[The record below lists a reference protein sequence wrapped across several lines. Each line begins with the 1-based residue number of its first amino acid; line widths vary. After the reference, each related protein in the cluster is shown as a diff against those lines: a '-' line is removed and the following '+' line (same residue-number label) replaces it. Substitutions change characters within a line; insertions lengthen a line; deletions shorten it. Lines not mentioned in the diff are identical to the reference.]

1 MQRSIYCLY
10 IEIGLLLNLVT
21 GKYSYLSVPCKSII
35 CLSPWLQQILDPLS
49 TEKSQHF
56 AHPHPKHVINYCQIH
71 AGESAVNHPFE
82 QMR

>member
-1 MQRSIYCLY
+1 MC
-10 IEIGLLLNLVT
+10 IEIGLLLSLVT
-21 GKYSYLSVPCKSII
+21 GKYSYLSVACKSII
-35 CLSPWLQQILDPLS
+35 CLSPWLQQILDLLS

-56 AHPHPKHVINYCQIH
+56 AHPHPI